1 MEGEELEANRRAW
14 VTGEQKRQ
22 RQQATGTTVRR
33 VDPHRAEKEQ
43 EQTQPM
49 GGEGRSRR
57 GRWRTEE
64 VAARGTS
71 ETGDRYAGQ
80 QQRWEQHGKGGGSA
94 AERPRLERKNTVQ
107 MSPKKGRLRSSSSSE
122 GRPEPPKAER
132 LAPVRVVT

>member
-1 MEGEELEANRRAW
+1 MEGRGCLEGEELEANRRAW

-57 GRWRTEE
+57 GRWRTEVGSSNGGSNTERE
-64 VAARGTS
+64 VA
-71 ETGDRYAGQ
+71 Q
-80 QQRWEQHGKGGGSA
+80 QQSA
-94 AERPRLERKNTVQ
+94 PDWR
-107 MSPKKGRLRSSSSSE
+107 GRTPS
-122 GRPEPPKAER
+122 K
-132 LAPVRVVT
+132 

>member
-1 MEGEELEANRRAW
+1 MEGRGCLEGEELEANRRAW

-80 QQRWEQHGKGGGSA
+80 QQRGSNT
-94 AERPRLERKNTVQ
+94 EREVAQQQSAPDWR
-107 MSPKKGRLRSSSSSE
+107 GRTPS
-122 GRPEPPKAER
+122 K
-132 LAPVRVVT
+132 